1 MKKLLFLTL
10 AVLSIFSCKPKD
22 YLETLTKDTKEIG
35 VIYLGAQLR
44 EVECVLTGYID
55 EAEKLEVE
63 SALQIYQV
71 NAKFD
76 SVPYVVFNGK
86 TTETKDGIWVGSGDI
101 DLSVIKLNF
110 HQAFKRLHEVNM
122 PIPHSNL
129 VTLRIPLDGSGN
141 MDPLYIF
148 GSMKTFFVAVN
159 SVTGEVTRFDS
170 LNLGEIAKETVVD
183 KPIE

>member
-10 AVLSIFSCKPKD
+10 AVLSIFSCTPKD
-22 YLETLTKDTKEIG
+22 YLDTLKKDAKEIG
-35 VIYLGAQLR
+35 TIYLGAQLR
-44 EVECVLTGYID
+44 EVECVLTGYVD
-55 EAEKLEVE
+55 EAEKLKVE

-71 NAKFD
+71 DAKFD
-76 SVPYVVFNGK
+76 SLPYVVFNGK
-86 TTETKDGIWVGSGDI
+86 TTETKDGIWVGSSNI
-101 DLSVIKLNF
+101 DLSMIKLNF
-110 HQAFKRLHEVNM
+110 QQAFKRLQEVNM

-148 GSMKTFFVAVN
+148 GSVKTFFVAVN

-170 LNLGEIAKETVVD
+170 LNLSEITNEIVN
-183 KPIE
+183 KPTE